1 MITLDS
7 IRKRPGL
14 LIGFLILYF
23 SVGIT
28 LFLVDATR
36 PLFTILTS
44 WSLLLTFSA
53 VLIFQKEWS
62 LKLGLAFMLV
72 FVSTLMIEIIGVNT
86 GVLFGSYIYG
96 PAFGPRILHTPILIG
111 LNWLILVY
119 CSAAITNKY
128 LKNKASRIVT
138 ASLLMVG
145 YDLILEYVAPIMDMW
160 SWETPYPGIR
170 NFLMWFL
177 TAILMHLIFHWLG
190 LRISN
195 KPARYLFYI
204 QVSFFGIIAISSL
217 L

>member
-1 MITLDS
+1 MTLNS
-7 IRKRPGL
+7 IRNRPGL
-14 LIGFLILYF
+14 LTGFLILYF

-28 LFLVDATR
+28 LFLIEVTR
-36 PLFTILTS
+36 PLFTILTP
-44 WSLLLTFSA
+44 WSLLFTFSA

-62 LKLGLAFMLV
+62 LKLGLAFILV
-72 FVSTLMIEIIGVNT
+72 FASTLVIEIIGVNT
-86 GVLFGSYIYG
+86 GVLFGSYTYG
-96 PAFGPRILHTPILIG
+96 PAFGPRILHTPVLIG

-119 CSAAITNKY
+119 CSAAISSKY
-128 LKNKASRIVT
+128 LKNKASRVVA

-145 YDLILEYVAPIMDMW
+145 YDLILEYVAPLMDMW
-160 SWETPYPGIR
+160 SWETPYPGIK

-177 TAILMHLIFHWLG
+177 TAMLMHLLFQWFG

-204 QVSFFGIIAISSL
+204 QLGFFSIIAISSL